1 MPTSESNTR
10 SNSRPIKVGIVG
22 GGWAG
27 LAAAVELCRQ
37 PAQQVHITL
46 FESAPQLGGRART
59 IEWKGLALDNGQHLM
74 IGAYQQMLQLLDTL
88 QVDIDALFD
97 RLPHQLLMLDA
108 QSGDTAFELKLPTYP
123 APLHLLFGVLGIKQL
138 SFSNKLKLLW
148 RFNRL
153 LNTPI
158 ADDLSVSNWLD
169 QARLPDAYRRYL
181 LEPLCLAALTTHPA
195 QASARAFQAVLLQT
209 FNAPAEHT
217 DLLIARK
224 DLGQVFPAQ
233 AAEFIQQHG
242 GEIHTRS
249 KVQGLLL
256 EKNDDGRLGV
266 QLKDRIEYFDQLI
279 LATSPTVSAHL
290 LAEHP
295 QTAALAASIEQL
307 QYEPVA
313 NLYLQFASAVHL
325 PCPMLGLVNGIAE
338 WVFERAS
345 SGQSHLL
352 AVVISAHGAHLQM
365 TPQTLRD
372 RVLSELQTAL
382 GPLPDCIDSQLIVEK
397 RATVRCHPGVDAL
410 RPASQ
415 SGVANL
421 QLCGDYV
428 YIEQNNQPALPSTLE
443 GALRSGVK
451 CAQHIIQ
458 QFNH

>member
-1 MPTSESNTR
+1 MA
-10 SNSRPIKVGIVG
+10 IIG

-37 PAQQVHITL
+37 PAPQSYQVTL
-46 FESAPQLGGRART
+46 IESAPQLGGRARS
-59 IEWKGLALDNGQHLM
+59 IEWKGMALDNGQHLM
-74 IGAYQQMLQLLDTL
+74 IGAYQQMLALLKTL
-88 QVDIDALFD
+88 QADESALFD
-97 RLPHQLLMLDA
+97 RLPHHLLMLDA

-138 SFSNKLKLLW
+138 SFSDKIKLLW

-158 ADDLSVSNWLD
+158 VEDLSVSDWLD
-169 QARLPDAYRRYL
+169 QGQLPDDYRRYL

-195 QASARAFQAVLLQT
+195 QASARAFQTVLLQT
-209 FNAPAEHT
+209 FNAPADHT

-233 AAEFIQQHG
+233 AAAFIQQHG
-242 GEIHTRS
+242 GVIHTRS
-249 KVQGLLL
+249 KVQRLLL
-256 EKNDDGRLGV
+256 QKNDHGQLGV

-279 LATSPTVSAHL
+279 LATPPAMSARL
-290 LAEHP
+290 LGPHP
-295 QTAALAASIEQL
+295 QTAALATSIEQL

-345 SGQSHLL
+345 SGQPHLL

-365 TPQTLRD
+365 GQEALRD
-372 RVLSELQTAL
+372 RVLAELQRVL
-382 GPLPDCIDSQLIVEK
+382 GPLPDCIDNQLIVEK
-397 RATVRCHPGVDAL
+397 RATVQCHPGVDAF
-410 RPASQ
+410 RPSTQ
-415 SGVANL
+415 SGVNNL

-428 YIEQNNQPALPSTLE
+428 YIEENNQPALPSTLE

-458 QFNH
+458 QSNH